1 MSVQTLQ
8 FRIVS
13 PERVVYE
20 DQVDSVSIMTAMGE
34 ITVLPGHIP
43 LLGLVK
49 PGELIVRKDGEVQ
62 YLSVLGGFVEVH
74 GDNALTI
81 LADAAERVDEI
92 DVERAEAARDR
103 AKKALEEKQFAN
115 DIEFAALQAALERS
129 MTRVKVA
136 RRRKRL

>member
-1 MSVQTLQ
+1 MSTQKLQ

-13 PERVVYE
+13 PERVVFE
-20 DQVDSVSIMTAMGE
+20 DQVDAVSIMTAMGE

-43 LLGLVK
+43 LLGIVK
-49 PGELIVRKDGEVQ
+49 PGELKVQKDGEEQ
-62 YLSVLGGFVEVH
+62 FMSVLGGFVEVH
-74 GDNALTI
+74 NDNALTI

-92 DVERAEAARDR
+92 DLERAEAARDR

-129 MTRVKVA
+129 MTRVKIA
-136 RRRKRL
+136 RKRRRL

>member
-1 MSVQTLQ
+1 MSTQTLQ

-34 ITVLPGHIP
+34 ITALPGHIP

-49 PGELIVRKDGEVQ
+49 PGELAVRKSGEIQ

-92 DVERAEAARDR
+92 DLERAEAARDR